1 MNKTDEIK
9 MIVDHMNC
17 ESDINGL
24 VYLVTENSKYKDI
37 DEQHGAQ
44 TAVEEIMKDYPK
56 LFDRKTAMPV
66 YAKDEQGEQ
75 GGTKKRVRYNPGKQ
89 KHNMKARPEMS
100 SHERGRKR
108 AQKRHRPKSIKA
120 L

>member
-9 MIVDHMNC
+9 MILDNMGYQ
-17 ESDINGL
+17 SDINGL

-44 TAVEEIMKDYPK
+44 TAIEEIMKEYPK
-56 LFDRKTAMPV
+56 LFDNKTAMPL
-66 YAKDEQGEQ
+66 YKGEHDEHQS
-75 GGTKKRVRYNPGKQ
+75 GTKKRSRYNPGKQ
-89 KHNMKARPEMS
+89 KHNMHVKSES
-100 SHERGRKR
+100 GYERGRKR

>member
-1 MNKTDEIK
+1 MNKADEIK

-24 VYLVTENSKYKDI
+24 VYLVTENSKYKAI
-37 DEQHGAQ
+37 DEQHGTK
-44 TAVEEIMKDYPK
+44 TAIEEIMQEYPK
-56 LFDRKTAMPV
+56 LFDKKIVLPS
-66 YAKDEQGEQ
+66 YKDENSEH

-100 SHERGRKR
+100 GRERGRKR
-108 AQKRHRPKSIKA
+108 AQDRHRPKSIKT